1 MQDRTFRT
9 YNGQVNHFYLED
21 SWRVFRIISEFVEG
35 FEELSE
41 VGPAV
46 TVFGSARAGRE
57 SKDYE
62 SARRL
67 GRLFAE
73 AGYTIITGG
82 GPGIMEAAN
91 RGAQEAGGLS
101 VGLNIEIPLEQQPNR
116 YVGKLITFRY
126 FFVRKVM
133 LVKYAKAFIVYPG
146 GYGTLDELFE
156 ALTLIQTHRIRRFP
170 IVLMRRRYW
179 QGLLGW
185 LANPVAKMRKIS
197 PEDLELYDVAEE
209 PEEALSIVQRFY
221 EDQVPDTT

>member
-9 YNGQVNHFYLED
+9 YNGQVNHFYIED

-46 TVFGSARAGRE
+46 TVFGSAGRE

-197 PEDLELYDVAEE
+197 PEDLELYEVAEE